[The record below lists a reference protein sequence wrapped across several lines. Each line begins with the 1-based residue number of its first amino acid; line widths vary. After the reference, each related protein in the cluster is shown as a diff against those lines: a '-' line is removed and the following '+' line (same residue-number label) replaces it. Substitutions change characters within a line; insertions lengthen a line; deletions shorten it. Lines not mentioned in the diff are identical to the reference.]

1 MLKKIL
7 SYFVGFVLIVSL
19 CLYVYRAIALSQIP
33 VEDADLG
40 TEVVDIIL
48 PERPGTR
55 SLVLTGPLIKPLVFA
70 VNMRTPGIKS
80 LDWDALINVDFTAD
94 VRVTARVEPDGSLE
108 FDPIDDV
115 YCPGHAKAGEMV
127 SNVLKSWKYTP
138 YKTGILTIRFNVG
151 AVGKRMTVDV
161 SQLQRR
167 EGVDPD
173 IPLKNG
179 KLYLVKGSLKSSEVR
194 IKSW

>member
-7 SYFVGFVLIVSL
+7 TYSATFVLIVSL
-19 CLYVYRAIALSQIP
+19 GLYVYRAIALSKIP

-40 TEVVDIIL
+40 TEVVEIIL
-48 PERPGTR
+48 PERPGTK

-80 LDWDALINVDFTAD
+80 LDWDELINVDFTAD
-94 VRVTARVEPDGSLE
+94 VRVTARVEADGSLE
-108 FDPIDDV
+108 FDPINDV

-138 YKTGILTIRFNVG
+138 FKTGILIIRFNVG
-151 AVGKRMTVDV
+151 AVGKKMTVDV

>member
-7 SYFVGFVLIVSL
+7 TYLVTFVLIVSL
-19 CLYVYRAIALSQIP
+19 GLYVYRAIALSKIP

-40 TEVVDIIL
+40 SVEEEIIL

-115 YCPGHAKAGEMV
+115 YCPGPAKAGEMV
-127 SNVLKSWKYTP
+127 SNVLRSWKYTP
-138 YKTGILTIRFNVG
+138 YKTGTLIIRFNVG
-151 AVGKRMTVDV
+151 AVGKKMTLDI
-161 SQLQRR
+161 SKLQLR

-179 KLYLVKGSLKSSEVR
+179 KLYLVNGSLKNSEVR
-194 IKSW
+194 IKTW

>member
-7 SYFVGFVLIVSL
+7 TYSVVFVLIVSL
-19 CLYVYRAIALSQIP
+19 GLYVYRAIALSKIP

-40 TEVVDIIL
+40 SVKEEIIL

-94 VRVTARVEPDGSLE
+94 VRVNARVEEDGSLE

-127 SNVLKSWKYTP
+127 SNVLRSWKFEIT
-138 YKTGILTIRFNVG
+138 KTGR
-151 AVGKRMTVDV
+151 
-161 SQLQRR
+161 S
-167 EGVDPD
+167 
-173 IPLKNG
+173 
-179 KLYLVKGSLKSSEVR
+179 GSRHSS
-194 IKSW
+194 